1 MSKFDIVVA
10 IILLVGTVL
19 GYKRGFLLELFFL
32 IALVLGVFV
41 GFKLMSWGVEYL
53 SQKFNADTAILPY
66 ISFALIFIIV
76 VVVVTFLGGRIKN
89 SIDKTFLGRM
99 DAAAGAV
106 LGLLKYAFSISIIL
120 WLVDSFKISLPESWV
135 RDSILY
141 PVVAHVAPTI
151 ASFFGDFLPFFKE
164 TFSQF

>member
-106 LGLLKYAFSISIIL
+106 LGLLKYSFSISIIL

-135 RDSILY
+135 SDSILY

>member
-76 VVVVTFLGGRIKN
+76 AVVVTFLGGRIKN

-135 RDSILY
+135 SDSILY

>member
-1 MSKFDIVVA
+1 MSKFDIAVA
-10 IILLVGTVL
+10 IVLLMGAIL

-32 IALVLGVFV
+32 IALILGVFI
-41 GFKLMSWGVEYL
+41 GFKLMSWGVEFL
-53 SQKFNADTAILPY
+53 AQKFNADTAVLPY

-76 VVVVTFLGGRIKN
+76 VVVVNFIGGRIKN
-89 SIDKTFLGRM
+89 SIDKTFLGKM
-99 DAAAGAV
+99 DSAAGAV
-106 LGLLKYAFSISIIL
+106 LGLLKYAFSISILL

-135 RDSILY
+135 GDSKIY
-141 PVVAHVAPTI
+141 PLVAQVAPTI

>member
-135 RDSILY
+135 SDSILY